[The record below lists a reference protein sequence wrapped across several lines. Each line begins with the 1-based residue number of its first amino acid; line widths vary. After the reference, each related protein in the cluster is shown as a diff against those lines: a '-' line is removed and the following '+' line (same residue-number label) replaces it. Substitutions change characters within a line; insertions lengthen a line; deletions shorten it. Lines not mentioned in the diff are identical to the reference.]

1 MKRTTNRAREAL
13 ATLACTFVVGCG
25 GSGTGAG
32 KVEAAVETESSDG
45 LAGSYM
51 LFAADLP
58 PNAGPRPVIKLQAG
72 GKALLSGMGPDA
84 EGSYEVKGVVLTLA
98 LPGEKHDMV
107 INGRGCLLGGIQMGS
122 FCKGSAKPAG
132 DATSQG
138 DLSSGSVTMGA
149 PTPAVVNTISGS
161 FYTKDG
167 DQQLTFSADGRI
179 SLIHWAGNQ
188 MTTALGLYEVDGTR
202 ITIKMDG
209 APMVLERKNNEFE
222 LTENGAVTVFAA
234 GE

>member
-1 MKRTTNRAREAL
+1 MRRTTNRAREAL
-13 ATLACTFVVGCG
+13 AILTCTLFVGCG
-25 GSGTGAG
+25 GSGPGGG
-32 KVEAAVETESSDG
+32 KVETAAEPESADG
-45 LAGSYM
+45 LTGSYV

-58 PNAGPRPVIKLQAG
+58 PDAGPRPAIQLKAG
-72 GKALLSGMGPDA
+72 GKAVLSGMGADA
-84 EGSYEVKGVVLTLA
+84 EGSYLVKGVVLTLT
-98 LPGEKHDMV
+98 LPGERHDMV

-122 FCKGSAKPAG
+122 YCKGSAKPAA
-132 DATSQG
+132 DPTSQG

-179 SLIHWAGNQ
+179 SIIHWAGNQ

-202 ITIKMDG
+202 ITIKTG
-209 APMVLERKNNEFE
+209 AAPMVLERKDNQFE
-222 LTENGAVTVFAA
+222 LTENGAVTAFAA